1 MRILIFDGEQDALE
15 RFREACPEARVVFS
29 AEIDELPRGLVSEV
43 TSTATSKRRGTL
55 TGRQRDV
62 LRLIGKGLANKE
74 IAERLRIAQDT
85 VKQHARAVYAILGV
99 SSRTQAVSV
108 AARRGLRLD

>member
-15 RFREACPEARVVFS
+15 RFREACPEARVVFT
-29 AEIDELPRGLVSEV
+29 AEIDELPQGLAAE
-43 TSTATSKRRGTL
+43 TAETVQRRRSTL
-55 TGRQRDV
+55 TGRQLDV

-108 AARRGLRLD
+108 AARRGLRLE

>member
-15 RFREACPEARVVFS
+15 RFREACPEARVVFT
-29 AEIDELPRGLVSEV
+29 AEIDELPRGLGDEDA
-43 TSTATSKRRGTL
+43 ATLQRRSTL
-55 TGRQRDV
+55 TGRQLDV
-62 LRLIGKGLANKE
+62 LRLIGKGLANKA
-74 IAERLRIAQDT
+74 IAERLRIAEDT
-85 VKQHARAVYAILGV
+85 VKQHARAVYKILGV

>member
-1 MRILIFDGEQDALE
+1 MRILIIDSEEDALE
-15 RFREACPEARVVFS
+15 RFREACPEARVVFT
-29 AEIDELPRGLVSEV
+29 AEIDELPRGFVAEPAQ
-43 TSTATSKRRGTL
+43 TAKRRSTL
-55 TGRQRDV
+55 TGRQLDV